1 MNVIR
6 NDIDMASSVAVSGV
20 GDAFRPG
27 RKWPISYDSVELIT
41 VVTDACM
48 ILAASIFAG
57 VVYHYRAF
65 GTPGDIIQ
73 YIGSATVVAALFIS
87 LMKSR
92 GMYRPKELLV
102 LRTQIRTIC
111 LLWVAVFFLLAGTV
125 FALKVGSELSRGTCL
140 LFAVIGLSTLVVHR
154 IFWRSLLAKGVIR
167 RRFSGRR
174 VVLITDHRQ
183 SAEAGLPDVLTSLG
197 FRLERHFALPPPE
210 LGGRE
215 RQEIISKAIAS
226 VRGSEVEEILVSAD
240 LNHWP
245 ELRGLLAELRILP
258 FPVNLVP
265 VGAVSEIFKHPHH
278 ELGNAVCIEVQRGP
292 LTRFEYAS
300 KRCMD
305 VVFAG
310 IGLIA
315 LLPVLA
321 LVAIAIKLDSP
332 GPILFRQRRC
342 GFNGRCFQILKFR
355 TMRVQAED
363 GAVTQAQRRDARVT
377 RLGRLLRRTSIDE
390 LPQLLNVL
398 AGSMSLIG
406 PRPHAEVHDTHF
418 DKIVRN
424 YAFRHRVKPGLTG
437 WAQVHGCRG
446 PTPTPKDIERR
457 VEYDLWYIDNW
468 SFALDFSIMLQTA
481 VELVRGRNAY

>member
-1 MNVIR
+1 
-6 NDIDMASSVAVSGV
+6 
-20 GDAFRPG
+20 
-27 RKWPISYDSVELIT
+27 
-41 VVTDACM
+41 
-48 ILAASIFAG
+48 
-57 VVYHYRAF
+57 
-65 GTPGDIIQ
+65 
-73 YIGSATVVAALFIS
+73 
-87 LMKSR
+87 
-92 GMYRPKELLV
+92 
-102 LRTQIRTIC
+102 
-111 LLWVAVFFLLAGTV
+111 
-125 FALKVGSELSRGTCL
+125 
-140 LFAVIGLSTLVVHR
+140 
-154 IFWRSLLAKGVIR
+154 
-167 RRFSGRR
+167 
-174 VVLITDHRQ
+174 LITDHRQ
-183 SAEAGLPDVLTSLG
+183 PAEAGFPDVLTSLG

-215 RQEIISKAIAS
+215 RQEIISRAIAS
-226 VRGSEVEEILVSAD
+226 VRGSEVEEIVVSAD
-240 LNHWP
+240 LSHWP

-258 FPVNLVP
+258 FPVNLIP
-265 VGAVSEIFKHPHH
+265 VGAVSEIFKHPCH

-300 KRCMD
+300 KRCLD

-315 LLPVLA
+315 LLPVFA

-355 TMRVQAED
+355 TMRVQEE
-363 GAVTQAQRRDARVT
+363 GEAVTQAQRRDARVT
-377 RLGRLLRRTSIDE
+377 RLGKWLRRTSIDE

-406 PRPHAEVHDTHF
+406 PRPHAVAHDTHF

-468 SFALDFSIMLQTA
+468 SFGLDFSIMLQTA
-481 VELVRGRNAY
+481 GEVLRGRNAY